1 MAYLNVGEKPLNKK
15 NNVFRTAAMAKVI
28 SGLLNTSEAIIIR
41 WKTMEDFFNK
51 QFSESRR
58 NFLRKSSLGFGS
70 IALSSMLSPS
80 LGVAKNFS
88 SPNIFSTNGLPHFIP
103 KAKRVIYLFQI

>member
-41 WKTMEDFFNK
+41 
-51 QFSESRR
+51 
-58 NFLRKSSLGFGS
+58 
-70 IALSSMLSPS
+70 
-80 LGVAKNFS
+80 
-88 SPNIFSTNGLPHFIP
+88 
-103 KAKRVIYLFQI
+103 